1 MRKPGSAPAPE
12 RWAVKVADAPNARL
26 EIPAD
31 LKRERTF
38 EISIAFTVSVVE
50 GADSPWHEL
59 RVFADGQAQWKRRI
73 ATAQPA
79 ADDGLETR
87 FRRTLAPGRRLSL
100 LAETECRGARRLAL
114 EIEAEEC

>member
-1 MRKPGSAPAPE
+1 MRKPDSVSAPE
-12 RWAVKVADAPNARL
+12 RWAARLTEAPNARL

-38 EISIAFTVSVVE
+38 EISIAFTVSAVE

-73 ATAQPA
+73 ATAHPA
-79 ADDGLETR
+79 PYDGLEMR
-87 FRRTLAPGRRLSL
+87 FRRMLPPGRRLSL
-100 LAETECRGARRLAL
+100 LAETDCRGARRLSL
-114 EIEAEEC
+114 VIEAEEC